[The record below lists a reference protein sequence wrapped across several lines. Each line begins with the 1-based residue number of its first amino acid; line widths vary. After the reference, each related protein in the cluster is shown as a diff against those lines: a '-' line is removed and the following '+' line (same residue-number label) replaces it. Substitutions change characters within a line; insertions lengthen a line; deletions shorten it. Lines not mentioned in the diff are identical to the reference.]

1 MPRQRMPLLAV
12 LRQWLQRMRS
22 SSAADPSP
30 SGWVDVAGVC
40 VGDAVMTQRDG
51 MKAIMAG
58 SSIAPLNGIGFGTW
72 AWGNK
77 AVWGYDAQRDDT
89 RLRATF
95 LQALSS
101 GLNLIDTAD
110 SYGTGRLNGRSET
123 LLGDFIAGLPP
134 LCRAQLTV
142 ATKLAPFPWRWG
154 RRGFEAAFEAS
165 QTRLKGQLRRVQLHW
180 STARY
185 APWQEPGLLDGL
197 AELVLAGRV
206 DELGL
211 SNLGPQRLAL
221 VHRRLMERGVPLRS
235 VQVQCSLL
243 APADDQLLEVIA
255 VSRDLDVEVLA
266 YSPLAFGVLGCAPG
280 AEEKLPATW
289 LRRRLF
295 RRLLPASVELR
306 REMQVI
312 AIERRASMVQVAL
325 NWCRALGTTP
335 IPGLRTPAQACD
347 VAAALQWSMSQGEL
361 QRLDAARCRCS
372 ERMPANPFQSR

>member
-1 MPRQRMPLLAV
+1 
-12 LRQWLQRMRS
+12 
-22 SSAADPSP
+22 
-30 SGWVDVAGVC
+30 
-40 VGDAVMTQRDG
+40 
-51 MKAIMAG
+51 MAG

-77 AVWGYDAQRDDT
+77 AVWGYDAQRDDAQ
-89 RLRATF
+89 LRATF
-95 LQALSS
+95 RQALRS

-110 SYGTGRLNGRSET
+110 SYGTGRLNGRSEE
-123 LLGDFIAGLPP
+123 LLGDFIAELPP
-134 LCRAQLTV
+134 LRRAQLTV

-154 RRGFEAAFEAS
+154 RRGFDAAFEAS
-165 QTRLKGQLRRVQLHW
+165 RTRLKGQLRRVQLHW

-185 APWQEPGLLDGL
+185 APLQETGLLDGL

-221 VHRRLMERGVPLRS
+221 IHRRLLERGVSLRS

-243 APADDQLLEVIA
+243 APADDQLLELIA
-255 VSRDLDVEVLA
+255 VSRDLGVEVLA
-266 YSPLAFGVLGCAPG
+266 YSPLAFGVLSCAPG
-280 AEEKLPATW
+280 AEVIRPATW

-295 RRLLPASVELR
+295 QRLLPASLELR
-306 REMQVI
+306 SEMNAI
-312 AIERRASMVQVAL
+312 ASERGASMVQVAL

-335 IPGLRTPAQACD
+335 IPGLRTPAQASD
-347 VAAALQWSMSQGEL
+347 VAGALQWSMSTEER
-361 QRLDAARCRCS
+361 QRLDGVRRHCS

>member
-1 MPRQRMPLLAV
+1 
-12 LRQWLQRMRS
+12 
-22 SSAADPSP
+22 
-30 SGWVDVAGVC
+30 
-40 VGDAVMTQRDG
+40 MTQWVE

-77 AVWGYDAQRDDT
+77 AVWGYDAQRDDA

-95 LQALSS
+95 RQALSS

-110 SYGTGRLNGRSET
+110 SYGTGRLNGRSEE
-123 LLGDFIAGLPP
+123 LLGEFIAELPA
-134 LCRAQLTV
+134 LRRSQLTV

-154 RRGFEAAFEAS
+154 PRGFDAAFEAS
-165 QTRLKGQLRRVQLHW
+165 RTRLKGQLRRVQLHW

-185 APWQEPGLLDGL
+185 APWQEAGLLDGL
-197 AELVLAGRV
+197 AELVLSGRV
-206 DELGL
+206 DELGV

-221 VHRRLMERGVPLRS
+221 IHRHLSNRGVPLRS

-243 APADDQLLEVIA
+243 APADEQLLELIA
-255 VSRDLDVEVLA
+255 VSKDRDVEVLA

-280 AEEKLPATW
+280 AEESLPATW

-295 RRLLPASVELR
+295 RRLLPASLELR
-306 REMQVI
+306 SEMQAI
-312 AIERRASMVQVAL
+312 ASERRASMVQVAL

-335 IPGLRTPAQACD
+335 IPGLRTPAQAMD
-347 VAAALQWSMSQGEL
+347 VAGALQWSMSTQER
-361 QRLDAARCRCS
+361 QRLDAARSRCS